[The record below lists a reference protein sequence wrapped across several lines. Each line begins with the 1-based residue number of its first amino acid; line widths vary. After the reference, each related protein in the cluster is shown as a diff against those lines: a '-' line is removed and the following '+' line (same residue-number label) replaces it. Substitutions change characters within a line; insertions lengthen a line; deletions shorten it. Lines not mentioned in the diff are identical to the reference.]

1 MPTILIVDDGTL
13 DRELTAVLG
22 HHGYRLL
29 DIPDGVEALGIVR
42 SGRPDLVL
50 ADILLPEPGGHHL
63 VRRMR
68 ADADLTQPRV
78 LFLAA
83 APVAAE
89 ARALARAC
97 GVSRILTT
105 PTTAAALLKAVS
117 AALSEPVPPASKLRQ
132 DTRPIDMQL
141 RRVTGKVYRRLME
154 LERTNALLNRQAV
167 ERSEQLVIAR
177 SALAQEVTKRLW
189 AERELTQANHSLQV
203 KAMRDTLTGLYNRGY
218 LEESLER
225 EASRAR
231 RSGQPFG
238 LMMIDIDHFKRF
250 NDTFGHAAG
259 DAVLRTV
266 GEYLLS
272 LARAEDIPCRYGGE
286 EFVLLMAHTSNAT
299 VRERAERLRQGVHA
313 LRIECDRRNVGS
325 ITTSVG
331 IASFSSRTEDGHAV
345 LRLADAALYRAKQAG
360 RNRVVAAEEQA
371 DL

>member
-1 MPTILIVDDGTL
+1 
-13 DRELTAVLG
+13 
-22 HHGYRLL
+22 
-29 DIPDGVEALGIVR
+29 
-42 SGRPDLVL
+42 
-50 ADILLPEPGGHHL
+50 
-63 VRRMR
+63 
-68 ADADLTQPRV
+68 
-78 LFLAA
+78 
-83 APVAAE
+83 
-89 ARALARAC
+89 
-97 GVSRILTT
+97 
-105 PTTAAALLKAVS
+105 
-117 AALSEPVPPASKLRQ
+117 
-132 DTRPIDMQL
+132 MQL

-189 AERELTQANHSLQV
+189 AERELTQANHSLQL